1 MQRPEKKPHHPSVKY
16 LTAPSSFIPVEIN
29 RYAPEI
35 ASQLLLMSN
44 CLKIIARAVILFI
57 PADSSLTLT
66 VIIVFVISFSPGCF
80 RSEPELDLRVS

>member
-29 RYAPEI
+29 KYAPEI

-57 PADSSLTLT
+57 PADSSLTLIP
-66 VIIVFVISFSPGCF
+66 VIIVFVISLSPGCF
-80 RSEPELDLRVS
+80 RSEPELDL